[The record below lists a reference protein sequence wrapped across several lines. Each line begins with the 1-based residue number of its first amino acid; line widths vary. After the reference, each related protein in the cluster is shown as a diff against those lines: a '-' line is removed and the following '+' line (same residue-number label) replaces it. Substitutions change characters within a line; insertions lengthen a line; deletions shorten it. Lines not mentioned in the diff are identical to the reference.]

1 MLLPGLKRASAR
13 GQIEARDFSSS
24 RCLLRR
30 AGGRPADA
38 WDCPHGVHRASG
50 LDNLIRA
57 NTLSPPIHLSIHLC
71 MDVRPQGVI
80 TPLFGRRGRRFGLE
94 AVIGR
99 WFCRP
104 HLASLLVPLRGTPLH
119 LHHSPALVDFPYLV
133 TNPTHVAFILSN
145 KEECLHASLVPKLQ
159 PIRKPPR
166 SRLRYSYFRE

>member
-80 TPLFGRRGRRFGLE
+80 TPLFGRRGA
-94 AVIGR
+94 AVWSRGSHWPLVLPAPPISGGQIS
-99 WFCRP
+99 
-104 HLASLLVPLRGTPLH
+104 SLW
-119 LHHSPALVDFPYLV
+119 PAGIP
-133 TNPTHVAFILSN
+133 
-145 KEECLHASLVPKLQ
+145 
-159 PIRKPPR
+159 
-166 SRLRYSYFRE
+166 FRESLDVVERGRSLNPILKAITRVGSAGSRIYSWHP